1 MVSAATGVMNS
12 AVNKLTAF
20 LGEEYRLVTNVKQ
33 RIRFM
38 RDELSSMHA
47 VLQRLDEVDDD
58 QIDVQTKD
66 WRSKVRELSY
76 DIEDCVDRFMLL
88 DSSKNARLNFVQSM
102 VCKIKELW
110 EDRKISKAIKE
121 LKDRVVEEKKRRDR
135 YDIGQ
140 HLTITPPSE
149 EKQLKVVS
157 IFGIGGQGKTTLAME
172 VYRRAEELFDCRASV
187 SISRTFDMK
196 KLLRDILS
204 QINESE
210 YDRSERWEMEQLIR
224 KLRGYLM
231 DKRYLIVIDDIW
243 SISAWEQ
250 VKCALPVNNT
260 RSRIIATTR
269 SREVAESCCTG
280 IDGYMYEAKPLCEDD
295 ARTLFFRRI
304 FHSNEA
310 CPLVLMEVATE
321 ILRKCGGLPLAII
334 SIAGLLSNRSHMVEE
349 WEKILKSISSAV
361 ATASQIQKMKRILFL
376 SYFDLPLHLKSCLL
390 YLSVFPEDYSIDC
403 RQLIRT
409 WVAEGLIPGQDR
421 ETMEQLGESYL
432 NELIKRSMVQPT
444 KIRAGGAVKSCRVH
458 DVILDFIVSQAVEDN
473 FLVIGNGK
481 DLSGN
486 FADKMRRLSIQTDFS
501 GEEEIA
507 KALKNASHLRS
518 VHMFNNSDQ
527 LDDHIPQFFCGHVLR
542 VLNIKGRCLFR
553 DCNVH
558 IENLTQLKLLVA
570 LHRHFRDYL
579 PWPLSAIPSQM
590 RSFVNLVRLR
600 ISVQNKVT
608 KEGMEILASL
618 PMLASLT
625 VRLMKYDD
633 DIHHARHT
641 VSKQGFQSLLK
652 FSFGGDQEAA
662 LEFEAG
668 AMPKVQSLKVELQA
682 RCQFKYGQGGL
693 VLGLHNLAVLKYVTV
708 NINCFKA
715 AEEAVQDLEDVRG
728 ALGTHP
734 NHPILVIK
742 REHTHGYDAS
752 DDQLIK

>member
-58 QIDVQTKD
+58 QIDVQAKD

-140 HLTITPPSE
+140 HLTITPPVHLDPRAHILYE
-149 EKQLKVVS
+149 EARDLVWHRWGRRLLPWRGTAV
-157 IFGIGGQGKTTLAME
+157 
-172 VYRRAEELFDCRASV
+172 RRAEELFDCRGSV
-187 SISRTFDMK
+187 SISRTLDIK
-196 KLLRDILS
+196 KLLRDILF

-210 YDRSERWEMEQLIR
+210 YYRSERWETEQLIR

-250 VKCALPVNNT
+250 VKCALPVNNS

-269 SREVAESCCTG
+269 SKEVAESCCTG
-280 IDGYMYEAKPLCEDD
+280 IDGQRVDLPEQIGKLQHLETLDLKRSGINKLPSSIVQLKKLVRLFIPSGVQLPDGIGNMQALEELSTIELGMSSEKAIQEIGDLTKLRFLIVFFYHTEACD
-295 ARTLFFRRI
+295 AEGHRKASFSSLSKLLMSLRTLY
-304 FHSNEA
+304 
-310 CPLVLMEVATE
+310 
-321 ILRKCGGLPLAII
+321 LA
-334 SIAGLLSNRSHMVEE
+334 HD
-349 WEKILKSISSAV
+349 SAV
-361 ATASQIQKMKRILFL
+361 ATALM
-376 SYFDLPLHLKSCLL
+376 
-390 YLSVFPEDYSIDC
+390 
-403 RQLIRT
+403 
-409 WVAEGLIPGQDR
+409 A
-421 ETMEQLGESYL
+421 
-432 NELIKRSMVQPT
+432 
-444 KIRAGGAVKSCRVH
+444 SCRSTPP
-458 DVILDFIVSQAVEDN
+458 LQ
-473 FLVIGNGK
+473 
-481 DLSGN
+481 
-486 FADKMRRLSIQTDFS
+486 RL
-501 GEEEIA
+501 
-507 KALKNASHLRS
+507 
-518 VHMFNNSDQ
+518 
-527 LDDHIPQFFCGHVLR
+527 
-542 VLNIKGRCLFR
+542 
-553 DCNVH
+553 
-558 IENLTQLKLLVA
+558 
-570 LHRHFRDYL
+570 YL

-625 VRLMKYDD
+625 VRLKKYDD

-715 AEEAVQDLEDVRG
+715 AEEAVQDLEEDVRG